1 MNKDQKDTPKDDF
14 SQEMSHIVMMEW
26 WELQEQRLKNK
37 HLGLNAFLNKH
48 FPKKL
53 AQDDD

>member
-14 SQEMSHIVMMEW
+14 LQEMSHIVMMEW

>member
-1 MNKDQKDTPKDDF
+1 MDKDQNDTPREDLVQDL
-14 SQEMSHIVMMEW
+14 SHIVMMEW